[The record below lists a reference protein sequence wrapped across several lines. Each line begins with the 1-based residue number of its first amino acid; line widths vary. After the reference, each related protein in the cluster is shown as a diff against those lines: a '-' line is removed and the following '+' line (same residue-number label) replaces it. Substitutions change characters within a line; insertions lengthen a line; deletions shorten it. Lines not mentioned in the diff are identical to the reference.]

1 MGLTSRLAAF
11 AVNTSFSDIPGDVI
25 EKSKEMMLNA
35 AAVGLAG
42 SKQKEGQIITEYVQQ
57 IGGEPQCTI
66 MASGI
71 RSSPVNAALAH
82 GTMVHVLDYEEAILR
97 RANHPSNVL
106 FPVVLPLGEQMGL
119 PGREVVTAFAVGCE
133 VSTKLGAAGDLDV
146 VQPTMGRYGWF
157 TTSVAGAIGGAAA
170 AGKLL
175 GLNQEQ
181 MENALGVAVSQASG
195 VSLVYGASTKSFQC
209 GQAAMNGVM
218 SAMLAQK
225 GFTAARNVI
234 EDSEGFLGCFRRD
247 TNVDEDQFIHSLGN
261 PYDVIDPGVALKL
274 YPCGSATHTSID
286 AILYLI
292 EQHNITPEQVQS
304 VSVAIP
310 PNMVMPFTQPET
322 GLQGKFS
329 ITYGMVAALLHGQP
343 RIHHFTDEEVNN
355 SQVRDLLDRIT
366 VETTEQSTMEVSR
379 PSTVTIT
386 LTDGRQLSHRVEHPR
401 GHPTNP
407 LSREE
412 LDAKF
417 EYCSSEILSPERIQA
432 AIDQFRRLEELPNV
446 APLAAILGG

>member
-1 MGLTSRLAAF
+1 MSLTSRLAAF
-11 AVNTSFSDIPGDVI
+11 AVNTSFSDIPENVI

-42 SKQKEGQIITEYVQQ
+42 SRQREGQIIAQYVQQ
-57 IGGEPQCTI
+57 IGGVPQCTI
-66 MASGI
+66 MATGI

-82 GTMVHVLDYEEAILR
+82 GIMVHVLDYEEAILR

-119 PGREVVTAFAVGCE
+119 PGGEVVTAFAIGCE
-133 VSTKLGAAGDLDV
+133 VSTKLGASGELDV
-146 VQPTMGRYGWF
+146 VQTTMGLYGWF
-157 TTSVAGAIGGAAA
+157 QTSVAGAIGGAASA
-170 AGKLL
+170 CKLL
-175 GLNQEQ
+175 RLNQEQ
-181 MENALGVAVSQASG
+181 MEHALGVAVSQASG
-195 VSLVYGASTKSFQC
+195 VSLVFGASTKSFQC
-209 GQAAMNGVM
+209 GQAAMSGVM

-225 GFTAARNVI
+225 GFTAAPNII
-234 EDSEGFLGCFRRD
+234 EDSSGFFGCFRRD
-247 TNVDEDQFIHSLGN
+247 TNVDENEFIHRLGN

-286 AILYLI
+286 AILHLI

-304 VSVAIP
+304 VRVAIP
-310 PNMVMPFTQPET
+310 PNMVMPFTHPET

-329 ITYGMVAALLHGQP
+329 LTYCMAVALLHGQP

-355 SQVRDLLDRIT
+355 SQVRDLLDRVA
-366 VETTEQSTMEVSR
+366 VETTEQSTLEVSR

-386 LTDGRQLSHRVEHPR
+386 LTDGRQVSHRVQHPR
-401 GHPTNP
+401 GHPANP
-407 LSREE
+407 LTRGE

-417 EYCSSEILSPERIQA
+417 EYCSSEILPPECIQA
-432 AIDQFRRLEELPNV
+432 AIDQFRRLEEIPDV
-446 APLAAILGG
+446 APLAAMLGG